1 MLYGFAMTKQ
11 DAERSIAI
19 FSKSVY
25 RDLKQNGYSRADIV
39 AFASNILELITNDA
53 KQRATDPRDGAI
65 ESQL

>member
-1 MLYGFAMTKQ
+1 MTKQ
-11 DAERSIAI
+11 DAARSIAI

-39 AFASNILELITNDA
+39 AFASNILEHITNEA
-53 KQRATDPRDGAI
+53 KQGPTDTRDGVI

>member
-1 MLYGFAMTKQ
+1 MTKQ
-11 DAERSIAI
+11 DAARSIAI

-39 AFASNILELITNDA
+39 AFASSILEHITNDA
-53 KQRATDPRDGAI
+53 KEGPAEARESLI